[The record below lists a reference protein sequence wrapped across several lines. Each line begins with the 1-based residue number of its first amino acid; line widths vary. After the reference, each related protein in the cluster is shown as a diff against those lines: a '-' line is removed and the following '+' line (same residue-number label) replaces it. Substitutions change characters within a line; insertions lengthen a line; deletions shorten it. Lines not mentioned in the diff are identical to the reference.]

1 MEKYLIFDKDAGII
15 KYVLKKIKCEKMV
28 IFSKT
33 TEDISK
39 FQPSRVLCFNNIGVV
54 EESISRKVRC
64 TNIVTASQFRFKGED
79 KNLSQ
84 IFINLFD
91 LEMVKKLDSNCIL
104 SFSMLEEVASQ
115 IANNFKPG
123 YHIMVNPG
131 TVMRDTVL
139 EYYNLPMSEQKRTPN
154 LEFKGNWGY
163 GLSPIEE
170 FFTESFEKKL
180 NIYIPTYY
188 RFQKTKESIESILED
203 VEKSQY
209 DVMVYIGD
217 NNTKD
222 PEMRDWLSSL
232 SYHRGDDENDEK
244 KKKVKVEVYFGEKNI
259 GKGMMINHLYKNSR
273 KCDYLFSI
281 DSDMKVETE
290 NFVDKMLFHLTRI
303 QNAGLI
309 SAQQSGLGQH
319 WWGSGVNEETRE
331 GLKVGYSSNAVGIA
345 GGCVCLRS
353 VDWNSVG
360 MYRENHDIYTGDDGI
375 LTYNIQNKLGKDVLI
390 SKECVMFHPPHE
402 GEEEKDYAEWKMES
416 WKRDGLK
423 FLKEGYTG
431 SNKKGFYD

>member
-1 MEKYLIFDKDAGII
+1 MEKYLIFDKDASII
-15 KYVLKKIKCEKMV
+15 KYVIQKIKCEKMV

-39 FQPSRVLCFNNIGVV
+39 FQPSRVLCFNNISVV
-54 EESISRKVRC
+54 EESILRKVRC

-79 KNLSQ
+79 KNISQ

-91 LEMVKKLDSNCIL
+91 LDFVKKLDSNCIL
-104 SFSMLEEVASQ
+104 SFSMLEEVSSQ

-131 TVMRDTVL
+131 IVMRDTVL
-139 EYYNLPMSEQKRTPN
+139 EYYNLPVSEQKRTPN
-154 LEFKGNWGY
+154 LEYKGNWGY
-163 GLSPIEE
+163 GLSPLEE
-170 FFTESFEKKL
+170 FFTESFEKKV
-180 NIYIPTYY
+180 NIYLPTYY

-222 PEMRDWLSSL
+222 PEMREWLSSL
-232 SYHRGDDENDEK
+232 PSLLLYKDGE
-244 KKKVKVEVYFGEKNI
+244 KKVKVEVYFGEKNI
-259 GKGMMINHLYKNSR
+259 GKGMMVNHLYKNSR

-281 DSDMKVETE
+281 DFDMKVETE
-290 NFVDKMLFHLTRI
+290 NFVDNMLFHLTRI
-303 QNAGLI
+303 QNCGLI
-309 SAQQSGLGQH
+309 SAQQSGLSQH
-319 WWGSGVNEETRE
+319 WWGRGVNEEVRE
-331 GLKVGYSSNAVGIA
+331 GMKIGYSPGGIGVA
-345 GGCVCLRS
+345 GGCVCIRQ
-353 VDWNSVG
+353 VDWLSVG

-375 LTYNIQNKLGKDVLI
+375 LTYNIQKKLGKDVLI
-390 SKECVMFHPPHE
+390 SRDCVMFHPTHE
-402 GEEEKDYAEWKMES
+402 SEEEKGYMEWKMES

-431 SNKKGFYD
+431 SNTKGYYD

>member
-1 MEKYLIFDKDAGII
+1 MDKYLIFDKDETII
-15 KYVLKKIKCEKMV
+15 KYVVRKIKCQKMV

-33 TEDISK
+33 KEDISK
-39 FQPSRVLCFNNIGVV
+39 FRPSHVLCFNNIDIV
-54 EESISRKVRC
+54 EESILQKVRC
-64 TNIVTASQFRFKGED
+64 TNIVTASQFRFKGEN

-84 IFINLFD
+84 IFVNLFD
-91 LEMVKKLDSNCIL
+91 LNFVKKLDSNCTL
-104 SFSMLEEVASQ
+104 SFSMLEEVSVQ

-131 TVMRDTVL
+131 TISLDTIL
-139 EYYNLPMSEQKRTPN
+139 EFYGLPLSVQKRTPN
-154 LEFKGNWGY
+154 LEYKGNWGY
-163 GLSPIEE
+163 GLSPLED
-170 FFTESFEKKL
+170 FFTESFEKKV
-180 NIYIPTYY
+180 NIYLPTYY
-188 RFQKTKESIESILED
+188 RFQKTKESIESILQD

-222 PEMRDWLSSL
+222 LEMRDWLTSL
-232 SYHRGDDENDEK
+232 PSLYDNKDEGE
-244 KKKVKVEVYFGEKNI
+244 KKVKVEVYFGEKNI
-259 GKGMMINHLYKNSR
+259 GKGMMVNHLYRNSR

-309 SAQQSGLGQH
+309 SSQQSGLSQH
-319 WWGSGVNEETRE
+319 WWGRGVNEEVRE
-331 GLKVGYSSNAVGIA
+331 GMKVGYSPGGVGVA
-345 GGCVCLRS
+345 GGCVCLRT
-353 VDWNSVG
+353 VDWNAVG

-390 SKECVMFHPPHE
+390 SKECVMFHPFI
-402 GEEEKDYAEWKMES
+402 EETEKDYAEWKMES

-423 FLKEGYTG
+423 FLKDGYTG
-431 SNKKGFYD
+431 SNTKGFYD

>member
-1 MEKYLIFDKDAGII
+1 MEKYLIFDKDTDII
-15 KYVLKKIKCEKMV
+15 KYVVRKIKREKIV
-28 IFSKT
+28 IYSKT
-33 TEDISK
+33 IEDISK
-39 FQPSRVLCFNNIGVV
+39 FQPNHVLCFNNMEVV
-54 EESISRKVRC
+54 EESIRQKVRC

-84 IFINLFD
+84 VFVNLFD
-91 LEMVKKLDSNCIL
+91 LEMVKKLDSNCVL
-104 SFSMLEEVASQ
+104 SFSMLEEVSAQ

-123 YHIMVNPG
+123 YHVMVNPG
-131 TVMRDTVL
+131 TVMTDTVL
-139 EYYNLPMSEQKRTPN
+139 EYYGLPLSTQKRSPN
-154 LEFKGNWGY
+154 LEYKGNWGY
-163 GLSPIEE
+163 GLSPLEE
-170 FFTESFEKKL
+170 FFTESFEKKV

-188 RFQKTKESIESILED
+188 RFKKTKESIESILED

-217 NNTKD
+217 NNSQYQ
-222 PEMRDWLSSL
+222 ELRDWLSSL
-232 SYHRGDDENDEK
+232 PSLYNNKGDDE
-244 KKKVKVEVYFGEKNI
+244 KKVKVEVYFGEKNI
-259 GKGMMINHLYKNSR
+259 GKGMMVNYLYKNSR

-309 SAQQSGLGQH
+309 SSQQSGLSQH
-319 WWGSGVNEETRE
+319 WWDRGVEEETRE
-331 GLKVGYSSNAVGIA
+331 GLKVGFSPQGVGVA
-345 GGCVCLRS
+345 GGCLCLRS
-353 VDWNSVG
+353 VDWNAVG

-390 SKECVMFHPPHE
+390 SKECTMFHPFI
-402 GEEEKDYAEWKMES
+402 EESEKNYAEWKMES

>member
-1 MEKYLIFDKDAGII
+1 MKMEKYLIFDRDTNII
-15 KYVLKKIKCEKMV
+15 KYVVQKIKCKKMI

-39 FQPSRVLCFNNIGVV
+39 FQPNHVFCFNNIDVV
-54 EESISRKVRC
+54 EESVRQKVRC

-79 KNLSQ
+79 RNLSQ
-84 IFINLFD
+84 VFVNLFD

-104 SFSMLEEVASQ
+104 SFSILEEVSAQ

-123 YHIMVNPG
+123 YHVMINPG
-131 TVMRDTVL
+131 TVMTDTVL
-139 EYYNLPMSEQKRTPN
+139 EYYGLPLSTQKRSPN
-154 LEFKGNWGY
+154 LEYKGNWSY
-163 GLSPIEE
+163 GLSPLEE
-170 FFTESFEKKL
+170 FFTESFEKKV

-188 RFQKTKESIESILED
+188 RFKKTKESIESILED

-217 NNTKD
+217 NNSQYQELK
-222 PEMRDWLSSL
+222 DWLSSL
-232 SYHRGDDENDEK
+232 PDSRKD
-244 KKKVKVEVYFGEKNI
+244 KKVKVEVYFGEKNI

-303 QNAGLI
+303 QNCGLI
-309 SAQQSGLGQH
+309 SSQQSGLSQH
-319 WWGSGVNEETRE
+319 WWGNTVSETTRE
-331 GLKVGYSSNAVGIA
+331 GMKVGFSSQGIGIA
-345 GGCVCLRS
+345 GGCLCLRN
-353 VDWNSVG
+353 VDWNAVG

-390 SKECVMFHPPHE
+390 SKDCVMFHPTI
-402 GEEEKDYAEWKMES
+402 EESEKDYAEWKMES

-423 FLKEGYTG
+423 FLKEGYIG
-431 SNKKGFYD
+431 NNKKGFYD

>member
-1 MEKYLIFDKDAGII
+1 MEKYLIFDKDASII
-15 KYVLKKIKCEKMV
+15 KYVVQKIKCEKMV

-39 FQPSRVLCFNNIGVV
+39 FQPSRVLCFNNISVV
-54 EESISRKVRC
+54 EESILRKVRC

-79 KNLSQ
+79 KNISQ

-91 LEMVKKLDSNCIL
+91 LDFVKKLDSNCIL
-104 SFSMLEEVASQ
+104 SFSMLEEVSSQ

-131 TVMRDTVL
+131 IVMRDTVL
-139 EYYNLPMSEQKRTPN
+139 EYYNLPVSEQKRTPN

-163 GLSPIEE
+163 GLSPLEE
-170 FFTESFEKKL
+170 FFTESYEKKV
-180 NIYIPTYY
+180 NIYLPTYY

-209 DVMVYIGD
+209 DIMVYIGD

-222 PEMRDWLSSL
+222 LEMREWLSSL
-232 SYHRGDDENDEK
+232 PSLYNTKGDSEK
-244 KKKVKVEVYFGEKNI
+244 KVNVEVYFGEKNI
-259 GKGMMINHLYKNSR
+259 GKGMMVNHLYKNSR

-290 NFVDKMLFHLTRI
+290 NFVDNMLFHLTRI
-303 QNAGLI
+303 QNCGLI
-309 SAQQSGLGQH
+309 SAQQSGLSQH
-319 WWGSGVNEETRE
+319 WWGRGVNEELRE
-331 GLKVGYSSNAVGIA
+331 GMNVGYSPDAVGVA
-345 GGCVCLRS
+345 GGCVCLRQ
-353 VDWNSVG
+353 VDWLSVG

-375 LTYNIQNKLGKDVLI
+375 LTYNIQKKLGKDVLI
-390 SKECVMFHPPHE
+390 SKDCVMYHPSHE
-402 GEEEKDYAEWKMES
+402 GEEERGYVEWKMES

-431 SNKKGFYD
+431 SNTKGYYD

>member
-1 MEKYLIFDKDAGII
+1 MEKYLIFDKDAAII

-54 EESISRKVRC
+54 EESIRRKVRC

-84 IFINLFD
+84 NFVNLFD
-91 LEMVKKLDSNCIL
+91 LDVVKKLDSNCIL

-123 YHIMVNPG
+123 YHVMINPG
-131 TVMRDTVL
+131 TVMLDTVL
-139 EYYNLPMSEQKRTPN
+139 EYYNLPVSEQKRTPN
-154 LEFKGNWGY
+154 LEFKGNWGF
-163 GLSPIEE
+163 GLSPVEE
-170 FFTESFEKKL
+170 FFTESFEKKV

-217 NNTKD
+217 NNTKE
-222 PEMRDWLSSL
+222 PEMREWLSSL
-232 SYHRGDDENDEK
+232 PSLYNNKDGEK
-244 KKKVKVEVYFGEKNI
+244 KVNVEVYFGEKNI
-259 GKGMMINHLYKNSR
+259 GKGMMVNHLYKNSR

-303 QNAGLI
+303 QNCGLI
-309 SAQQSGLGQH
+309 SAQQSGLSQH
-319 WWGSGVNEETRE
+319 WWGRGVNEEVRD
-331 GLKVGYSSNAVGIA
+331 GMKIGYSPGGIGVA
-345 GGCVCLRS
+345 GGCVCLRQ
-353 VDWNSVG
+353 VDWLSTG

-375 LTYNIQNKLGKDVLI
+375 LTYNIQKKLGKDVLI
-390 SKECVMFHPPHE
+390 SKDCVMFHPPHE
-402 GEEEKDYAEWKMES
+402 GDEERGYVEWKMES

-431 SNKKGFYD
+431 SNTKGYYD

>member
-1 MEKYLIFDKDAGII
+1 MEKYLIFDKDAAII
-15 KYVLKKIKCEKMV
+15 KYVLRKIKCEKMV

-39 FQPSRVLCFNNIGVV
+39 FQPSHVLCFNNIGVV

-104 SFSMLEEVASQ
+104 SFSVLEEVSSQ

-170 FFTESFEKKL
+170 FFTESFEKKV

-188 RFQKTKESIESILED
+188 RFKKTKESIESILED

-222 PEMRDWLSSL
+222 PELRDWLSSL
-232 SYHRGDDENDEK
+232 SHQEDGENDEK
-244 KKKVKVEVYFGEKNI
+244 KKKVEVYFGEKNI

-319 WWGSGVNEETRE
+319 WWGSGVNEEIRE
-331 GLKVGYSSNAVGIA
+331 GLKVGFSVHGIGIA

-423 FLKEGYTG
+423 FLKDGYTG

>member
-1 MEKYLIFDKDAGII
+1 MDKYLIFDKDETII
-15 KYVLKKIKCEKMV
+15 KYVVRKIKCQKMV

-33 TEDISK
+33 KEDISK
-39 FQPSRVLCFNNIGVV
+39 FRPSHVLCFNNIDIV
-54 EESISRKVRC
+54 EESILQKVRC
-64 TNIVTASQFRFKGED
+64 TNIVTASQFRFKGEN

-84 IFINLFD
+84 IFVNLFD
-91 LEMVKKLDSNCIL
+91 LNFVKKLDSNCTL
-104 SFSMLEEVASQ
+104 SFSMLEEVSVQ

-131 TVMRDTVL
+131 TISLDTIL
-139 EYYNLPMSEQKRTPN
+139 EFYGLPLSVQKRTPN
-154 LEFKGNWGY
+154 LEYKGNWGY
-163 GLSPIEE
+163 GLSPLED
-170 FFTESFEKKL
+170 FFTESFEKKV
-180 NIYIPTYY
+180 NIYLPTYY
-188 RFQKTKESIESILED
+188 RFQKTKESIESILQD

-222 PEMRDWLSSL
+222 SEMREWLTSL
-232 SYHRGDDENDEK
+232 PSLYDNKDEGE
-244 KKKVKVEVYFGEKNI
+244 KKVKVEVYFGEKNI
-259 GKGMMINHLYKNSR
+259 GKGMMVNHLYRNSR

-309 SAQQSGLGQH
+309 SSQQSGLSQH
-319 WWGSGVNEETRE
+319 WWGRGVNEEVRE
-331 GLKVGYSSNAVGIA
+331 GMKVGYSPGGVGVA
-345 GGCVCLRS
+345 GGCVCLRT
-353 VDWNSVG
+353 VDWNAVG

-390 SKECVMFHPPHE
+390 SKECVMFHPFI
-402 GEEEKDYAEWKMES
+402 EETEKDYAEWKMES

-423 FLKEGYTG
+423 FLKDGYTG
-431 SNKKGFYD
+431 SNTKGFYD

>member
-1 MEKYLIFDKDAGII
+1 MDKYLIFDKDETII
-15 KYVLKKIKCEKMV
+15 KYVVRKIKCQKMV

-33 TEDISK
+33 KEDISK
-39 FQPSRVLCFNNIGVV
+39 FQPSHVLCFNNIDIV
-54 EESISRKVRC
+54 EESILQKVRC
-64 TNIVTASQFRFKGED
+64 TNIVTASQFRFKGEN

-84 IFINLFD
+84 IFVNLFD
-91 LEMVKKLDSNCIL
+91 LNFVKKLDSNCTL
-104 SFSMLEEVASQ
+104 SFSMLEEVSVQ

-131 TVMRDTVL
+131 TISLDTIL
-139 EYYNLPMSEQKRTPN
+139 EFYGLPLSVQKRTPN
-154 LEFKGNWGY
+154 LEYKGNWGY
-163 GLSPIEE
+163 GLSPLED
-170 FFTESFEKKL
+170 FFTESFEKKV
-180 NIYIPTYY
+180 NIYLPTYY
-188 RFQKTKESIESILED
+188 RFQKTKESIESILQD

-222 PEMRDWLSSL
+222 SEMREWLTSL
-232 SYHRGDDENDEK
+232 PSLYDNKDEGE
-244 KKKVKVEVYFGEKNI
+244 KKVKVEVYFGEKNI
-259 GKGMMINHLYKNSR
+259 GKGMMVNHLYRNSR

-309 SAQQSGLGQH
+309 SSQQSGLSQH
-319 WWGSGVNEETRE
+319 WWGRGVNEEVRE
-331 GLKVGYSSNAVGIA
+331 GMKVGYSPGGVGVA
-345 GGCVCLRS
+345 GGCVCLRT
-353 VDWNSVG
+353 VDWNAVG

-390 SKECVMFHPPHE
+390 SKECVMFHPFI
-402 GEEEKDYAEWKMES
+402 EETEKDYAEWKMES

-423 FLKEGYTG
+423 FLKDGYTG
-431 SNKKGFYD
+431 SNTKGFYD